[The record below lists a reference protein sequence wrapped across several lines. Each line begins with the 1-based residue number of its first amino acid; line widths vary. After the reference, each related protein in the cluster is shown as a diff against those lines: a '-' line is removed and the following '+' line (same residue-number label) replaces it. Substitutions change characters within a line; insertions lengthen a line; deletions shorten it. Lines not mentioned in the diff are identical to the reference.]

1 MDAVVGFSYGTVL
14 AQQYTAK
21 NPEHVAK
28 LVLASPLSRHQ
39 FKKQVDDPERK
50 TFMSNLAGAYGELLE
65 NIFKRDTFAEN
76 GVQTNMFKKMFPK
89 FFELSQGRDYNRDQI
104 IKDITTEVTEIFITQ
119 EGVLLSGNPLID
131 FYDDLNAQAKQA
143 KEQDLTGFLK
153 LTRYDREFFVDLK
166 DLRKRGG
173 ERRFTRLTT
182 LESLLVLF
190 GLRRRFSSGAEKIS
204 M

>member
-1 MDAVVGFSYGTVL
+1 
-14 AQQYTAK
+14 
-21 NPEHVAK
+21 
-28 LVLASPLSRHQ
+28 
-39 FKKQVDDPERK
+39 
-50 TFMSNLAGAYGELLE
+50 MSNLAGAYGELLE

-119 EGVLLSGNPLID
+119 KGVLLSGNPLID

-166 DLRKRGG
+166 DLRKEGWGETVHAVNDVGIPARALRIAAQVLRG
-173 ERRFTRLTT
+173 R
-182 LESLLVLF
+182 
-190 GLRRRFSSGAEKIS
+190 EKIS